1 MRWCDDVK
9 SKDYYNKLIG
19 LNPNIKGEKLFRR
32 DYKYDFFIPI
42 KYNWRNPTPGK
53 GSAIF
58 LHITKNFK
66 STAGCIA
73 LSEKDFL
80 ILVKLIKKNTKI
92 KIL

>member
-1 MRWCDDVK
+1 MIWCDDIK
-9 SKDYYNKLIG
+9 YKDYYNKLIN

-42 KYNWRNPTPGK
+42 KYNWTNPTLGG

-58 LHITKNFK
+58 IHLTENFK

-73 LSEKDFL
+73 MDEKDFL

-92 KIL
+92 KII